1 MFVSV
6 EQKPK
11 QENIILGEILPSKY
25 MIGGQFDTATFNTD
39 FIKVIDQQEILAEK
53 IERDK
58 LKQIN
63 DYYIKRDKY
72 KFDQKN
78 DLSELS
84 ISDILFNWQN
94 NIKNIIIEIFQFN
107 YTIEDFFYI
116 FTKENRMFYIG
127 LTFIFVG
134 LVGYFINNYIL
145 NDKNNIVSKIK
156 HHKIKTNITQSK
168 PKSNVPKAD
177 SDISTVESNISK
189 VESNVS
195 KVESNISKVESN
207 ISKIES
213 DVSKAK
219 SNAPPKVQQIVT
231 PPISEQTKILNEV
244 KQGGKILQSPMI
256 FGFANNE

>member
-1 MFVSV
+1 
-6 EQKPK
+6 
-11 QENIILGEILPSKY
+11 
-25 MIGGQFDTATFNTD
+25 
-39 FIKVIDQQEILAEK
+39 
-53 IERDK
+53 
-58 LKQIN
+58 
-63 DYYIKRDKY
+63 
-72 KFDQKN
+72 
-78 DLSELS
+78 
-84 ISDILFNWQN
+84 
-94 NIKNIIIEIFQFN
+94 
-107 YTIEDFFYI
+107 
-116 FTKENRMFYIG
+116 MFYIG

-195 KVESNISKVESN
+195 KVESNISK
-207 ISKIES
+207 IES